1 MKLGTKDYM
10 DLIFS
15 DIHADI
21 KSLETILDV
30 VHQDRFRE
38 KYGKFSKIINLG
50 DILERG
56 THPKEVI
63 KKLKILSETHPIE
76 SVIGNHD
83 EAFLYGRQ
91 VSGSSLESIDV
102 HLSLDEKDIEFFK
115 INKDG
120 TYGKQE
126 YVDKKNR
133 LLCVHGGPLN
143 PDKITPKDAGEK
155 AWLYQKSWQRISE
168 ENFEFFSYAG
178 YHYKPSSAFSEVGKR
193 LDNFLILCG
202 HQHEEA
208 AIVQTRTGIDEILTK
223 TVSQKEK
230 IANFTLEKKEFIIN
244 QSANYLIRIGISG
257 PEGYNK
263 NGITTPQF
271 GIIEY
276 DPKKVTLFTIK
287 FV

>member
-1 MKLGTKDYM
+1 M

-21 KSLETILDV
+21 KALETILDL
-30 VHQDRFRE
+30 VHQDRFTE

-83 EAFLYGRQ
+83 ESFLYERS
-91 VSGSSLESIDV
+91 VSGSSLESINA
-102 HLSLDEKDIEFFK
+102 HLSLDDKDIDFFK

-126 YVDKKNR
+126 HIDKKNR

-143 PDKITPKDAGEK
+143 PDKITPKDAGIK

-168 ENFEFFSYAG
+168 ENFEFFSHTG
-178 YHYKPSSAFSEVGKR
+178 YHYKPSSAFSEVRKR
-193 LDNFLILCG
+193 LENFIILCG

-208 AIVQTRTGIDEILTK
+208 AIAQTRTGIDEILTK
-223 TVSQKEK
+223 TVSQREK
-230 IANFTLEKKEFIIN
+230 IVNFILEKKEFPIN
-244 QSANYLIRIGISG
+244 QSTNYLIRIGISG

-263 NGITTPQF
+263 IGITTPQF

-276 DPKKVTLFTIK
+276 NPKKVTLFSIK
-287 FV
+287 SV